1 MRSRSRR
8 TLGSTKTRPS
18 TTWSRTRRVLLYPH
32 DYIAE
37 AARRGITYGT
47 SATAFSPYVNISRVQ
62 LITMATRAARTM
74 KPDALKD
81 PPAGYTGSLPGFDS
95 PDHTANLRLAEYSG
109 LLAGLVG
116 YGPGWD
122 PWHDASRAEAAQVM
136 WNLYGVVGGPRP
148 ALLAVDDFSDPA
160 SGWTDKLLTNS
171 SVGYFEGRYAIT
183 LLKPGVSTW
192 SARDIM
198 LSDATIE
205 IDASP
210 IPGQAKT
217 EYGLKIR
224 LQGNGDCYQ
233 LTVGSDGS
241 VGLWRVMGQAR
252 LALIPKQAFAAVK
265 KEGTNHLTVTF
276 KGDRIS
282 RLGQQFPAGRGDRHR
297 LPHRALRSARVVVSG
312 RRRSDRVLRQLPD
325 LDHAARVMTETKLTP
340 ARRSP
345 GYLRA
350 DRRTHILLAQLMW
363 TIVGSMLLALGV
375 WWVVNG
381 WGPHGFLYTIPFL
394 VLGVMKGLF
403 ILDRTA
409 RRTADRIEERGDDQI
424 RLQLLFPANLAGR
437 AGLHA
442 VRAGAAPSAD
452 PPARPGPGLYHGGS
466 GPTPG
471 QSRHVAVVVGV
482 PPLRRRCL
490 GSGDPSRKW
499 RTDPPTTCP
508 ASAG

>member
-1 MRSRSRR
+1 MSALTHTVDHSGRKNRTTARR
-8 TLGSTKTRPS
+8 GRRAAGLIAAIVAIALLTALAPALVAPTPARAASTDLFVDVLFGHSYYEAIQGLGAAGVVDGYPVEGGKEFRPDNTLWRAQFTKMILGALEIPVTEDAWRDENPPFNDLEPDS
-18 TTWSRTRRVLLYPH
+18 PLMLYPH

-81 PPAGYTGSLPGFDS
+81 PPAGYIGSLPGFDS

-136 WNLYGVVGGPRP
+136 WNLYSVVGGPRP
-148 ALLAVDDFSDPA
+148 TLLAVDDFSDPA

-265 KEGTNHLTVTF
+265 KEGANHLTVTF

-282 RLGQQFPAGRGDRHR
+282 VWINNSLLGAVTDSVFP
-297 LPHRALRSARVVVSG
+297 
-312 RRRSDRVLRQLPD
+312 
-325 LDHAARVMTETKLTP
+325 T
-340 ARRSP
+340 
-345 GYLRA
+345 
-350 DRRTHILLAQLMW
+350 
-363 TIVGSMLLALGV
+363 
-375 WWVVNG
+375 
-381 WGPHGFLYTIPFL
+381 
-394 VLGVMKGLF
+394 GLF
-403 ILDRTA
+403 A
-409 RRTADRIEERGDDQI
+409 
-424 RLQLLFPANLAGR
+424 
-437 AGLHA
+437 LHA
-442 VRAGAAPSAD
+442 SSSLDAGGVTVYFDNFRIWST
-452 PPARPGPGLYHGGS
+452 PPAS
-466 GPTPG
+466 
-471 QSRHVAVVVGV
+471 
-482 PPLRRRCL
+482 
-490 GSGDPSRKW
+490 
-499 RTDPPTTCP
+499 
-508 ASAG
+508 